1 LNNILNDPSVGP
13 YVSLVE
19 YHISDSYSTT
29 WGTNRF
35 SSFYGAN
42 SYPLVWF
49 DGITSVLGAGSVAQA
64 EAAYRAKI
72 TQRRAVATNVS
83 ITVTGVQQSGSTFI
97 IRAHVCVEPGLTRSM
112 RLYMAAVLDHYPT
125 SPNYSRNTFRQA
137 TTTQDVTLSSGQ
149 CYLFTRTV
157 TFDSISWAQPQNI
170 RVLVWAQTPNATAPA
185 EVFNSAVLTWPFGP
199 DCNLNGIPDA
209 QETDCNN
216 NDVPDDCDITGG
228 FSEDCNA
235 NGIPDECDIAGGT
248 PDCNDNGIPD
258 SCDIAG
264 GTPDCNENDIP
275 DSCDIASGF
284 SQDAN
289 GNGIPDECE
298 LLVGDLNCDG
308 TVDFGDINPFIL
320 ALSNPGIYATT
331 YPDCDIMNGDINGDS
346 AVDFQDINPFINLL
360 TK

>member
-1 LNNILNDPSVGP
+1 MNNILNDPSVGP

-19 YHISDSYSTT
+19 YHIGDSYSTP

-72 TQRRAVATNVS
+72 SQRRAVATNVS
-83 ITVTGVQQSGSTFI
+83 ITVTGVQQSGSTFT
-97 IRAHVCVEPGLTRSM
+97 IRAHVCVEPGVTRSM

-125 SPNYSRNTFRQA
+125 SPSYSRNTFRQA

-157 TFDSISWAQPQNI
+157 TFDSTSWGQPQNI
-170 RVLVWAQTPNATAPA
+170 RVLVWAQTPNAVAPA
-185 EVFNSAVLTWPFGP
+185 EVFNSAVLMWPFGP

-209 QETDCNN
+209 EETDCNS
-216 NDVPDDCDITGG
+216 NDVPDDCDIAGG

-235 NGIPDECDIAGGT
+235 NGIPDE
-248 PDCNDNGIPD
+248 
-258 SCDIAG
+258 CDIAG

-308 TVDFGDINPFIL
+308 AVDFGDINPFIL
-320 ALSNPGIYATT
+320 ALSNPAQYETT
-331 YPDCDIMNGDINGDS
+331 YPLCDIMSGDINGDS
-346 AVDFQDINPFINLL
+346 TVDFLDINPFIDLL